1 MANILEKLDDLLSI
15 EINTIRKAGMSAR
28 RPPIFPWQLME
39 IIDIYLHYLE
49 GLQICTD
56 FIKTPN
62 QNLFNEK
69 ELKKL
74 EQDDADNNW
83 WHYLEQKVL
92 EPENKAKFIRTKQ
105 TDTFSESG
113 NEKRFITN
121 DWSTFDKIRIVAKY
135 AYAEQ
140 MIVDEE
146 QRIMLIRIR
155 RNCDLIK
162 GILRKLSG
170 KKKLKNFI
178 NVDDDQLNKNLQN
191 EPFSIEELDFDH
203 ITTVRKIWEI
213 GTESVVIQ
221 TVIQVEGDVITR
233 ITPQLMDK
241 QYSDEIRNALFTVH
255 RNSMDVGLSHWKNL
269 IGTLIELVKNLS
281 PKSPWQK

>member
-1 MANILEKLDDLLSI
+1 
-15 EINTIRKAGMSAR
+15 
-28 RPPIFPWQLME
+28 
-39 IIDIYLHYLE
+39 
-49 GLQICTD
+49 
-56 FIKTPN
+56 
-62 QNLFNEK
+62 LFNED
-69 ELKKL
+69 ELRKI
-74 EQDDADNNW
+74 EQDDTDTNW
-83 WHYLEQKVL
+83 WHCLEQKVL
-92 EPENKAKFIRTKQ
+92 EPENKAKFIRTRQ
-105 TDTFSESG
+105 TGASSESG
-113 NEKRFITN
+113 NKKRFITN

-135 AYAEQ
+135 AYVEQ

-155 RNCDLIK
+155 RNCDHIK
-162 GILRKLSG
+162 GILRKLG
-170 KKKLKNFI
+170 RNEKLKNFI

-191 EPFSIEELDFDH
+191 ESFSIEELEFDH

-241 QYSDEIRNALFTVH
+241 QYTDEIRNILFTVH

-269 IGTLIELVKNLS
+269 IGIVIELVKNLS
-281 PKSPWQK
+281 PKLPWQK